1 MGRLLWVGYFETIAV
16 GRLLELWDSR
26 YVLLIVDCERI
37 AVGYDF

>member
-16 GRLLELWDSR
+16 GQLLELWDG
-26 YVLLIVDCERI
+26 LLIADCERI